1 MKKIFLMLIAT
12 MLAYGQEF
20 KMEDNSI
27 INITETSYGILVN
40 NKYKLKFTNTEPKA
54 WCACYASVYQN
65 KRYKYTIGDEGS
77 NIDVVITDK
86 TTNTI
91 VNSGTY
97 PFYPDVVAWVQ
108 IYKNGKFFDTHS
120 GCYKLEDCES
130 IANKYNNDKKLKS
143 RGFRYIITKEP
154 HK

>member
-1 MKKIFLMLIAT
+1 MKKIFLILIVSILT
-12 MLAYGQEF
+12 YGKEF

-27 INITETSYGILVN
+27 IDITETSYGILVN
-40 NKYKLKFTNTEPKA
+40 NTYKLKLTYRGIIGGL
-54 WCACYASVYQN
+54 YASVYQN
-65 KRYKYTIGDEGS
+65 KRYKYTIGCEGS
-77 NIDVVITDK
+77 WCDVVIKDK
-86 TTNTI
+86 RTNTNI
-91 VNSGTY
+91 NHGTDTFS
-97 PFYPDVVAWVQ
+97 PNVVAWVQ